1 MKIDIRPKF
10 DEAVMSA
17 DLPTRKA
24 VAKALKLLQSFTDVS
39 QLWNHH
45 GLNFEKLHGFIEPTT
60 SEQLDSI
67 RVTQSARAITC
78 LLNGPTII
86 LVTLY
91 TEHDKAYRRK

>member
-10 DEAVMSA
+10 DEAVMAS

-24 VAKALKLLQSFTDVS
+24 AAKTLKLLQSFTDIS

-60 SEQLDSI
+60 GEQLYSI
-67 RVTQSARAITC
+67 RITQSARAITC
-78 LLNGPTII
+78 LLNGPT
-86 LVTLY
+86 LVLISLHT
-91 TEHDKAYRRK
+91 D